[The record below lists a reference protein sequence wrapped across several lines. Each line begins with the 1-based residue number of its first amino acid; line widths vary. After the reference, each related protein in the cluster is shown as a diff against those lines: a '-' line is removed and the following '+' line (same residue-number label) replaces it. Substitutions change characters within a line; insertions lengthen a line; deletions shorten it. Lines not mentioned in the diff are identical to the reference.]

1 MNKLQRLGRETETD
15 RTCRVKMYKAGK
27 NWLTSCQICRYFLN
41 RAALKRVAISAGA
54 VAMGMSLA
62 AHSVKADT
70 TDVPVSSNAPML
82 TGPLT
87 QTETT
92 AEIAITNENSQASV
106 SVASASTATPAE
118 KSVSSIPESSVSL
131 DSATTRSDSAADA
144 SQKNQLRQPMTRQL
158 PVKMVHPPQQHQIKA
173 PVLSLIRQ

>member
-1 MNKLQRLGRETETD
+1 MNKLQRLGKETETD
-15 RTCRVKMYKAGK
+15 RSCRVKMYKAGK
-27 NWLTSCQICRYFLN
+27 NWLTSCQVCRYFLN

-87 QTETT
+87 QTEMA
-92 AEIAITNENSQASV
+92 AEIAITNENSEASV
-106 SVASASTATPAE
+106 SVASASTATPPE
-118 KSVSSIPESSVSL
+118 KSVSRESSVSL
-131 DSATTRSDSAADA
+131 DSAKTRSDSAADA
-144 SQKNQLRQPMTRQL
+144 SQKNQLQQPMTRQL